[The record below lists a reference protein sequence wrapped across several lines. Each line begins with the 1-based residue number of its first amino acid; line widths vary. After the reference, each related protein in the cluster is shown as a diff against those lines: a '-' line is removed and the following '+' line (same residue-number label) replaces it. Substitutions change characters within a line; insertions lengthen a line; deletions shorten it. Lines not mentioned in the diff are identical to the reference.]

1 MTNDT
6 HPRDTTTD
14 PGPEKASGEV
24 DSKAAGQKTDPPGNG
39 DVDQNAV
46 DAGRDRLDHVE
57 AGH

>member
-1 MTNDT
+1 MPNDQ

-24 DSKAAGQKTDPPGNG
+24 DSKAAGKTTGPPGGTEVDG
-39 DVDQNAV
+39 DALEK
-46 DAGRDRLDHVE
+46 GRDRLDHVE